1 MSAPELL
8 KLPLASKSR
17 VSLLVYVH
25 LWEGESEGGRRS
37 NSQSW
42 GQNCFDHAGVWLMS
56 FTSLSDHLRYHY
68 RCSSEWKASS
78 RGSAFFLLQQYFLQ
92 WSFFKKILKIT
103 DWIADHRLIMLN
115 ILLSALLDPDR
126 RLRSFRRSERLASIL
141 VCSTFIAWLGLVS
154 VLCKDFLLPT
164 LKLDTRLGSA
174 WA

>member
-78 RGSAFFLLQQYFLQ
+78 RGSAFFYCSSIFCSGLL
-92 WSFFKKILKIT
+92 FKKSLKSLT
-103 DWIADHRLIMLN
+103 ADHRLIMLN